1 MRAMI
6 DRSEKLWFS
15 GVALITFLYVVAR
28 AILVPFVHDEAATFN
43 VYVPFGEFLPWR
55 SHWDAG
61 NHFLNT
67 ALGIV
72 GYKLFGMEQLALRGG
87 NVLSFGLYA
96 LMVFRLGGHVR
107 DRAVRWCLWLG
118 LLLCPFLLEFFALFR
133 GYGLEMAFFAWGL
146 YALLCFVRDGR
157 TGQLVQVLA
166 ALCFANACILALLP
180 FWAIVLGLLALL
192 IISDSNGVAHKA
204 RSFVV
209 WLLLGVVPL
218 VFAARLA
225 MEMQRQGLLY
235 YGSPDGFISVTLSTL
250 CRFVLGADSTAVLG
264 SVVVLFVAITIV
276 ALRKAFVDRAWR
288 SPLLLV
294 VVLLWCEAI
303 ARIAMASILGVNFPE
318 DRAAL
323 HLVPLF
329 IISVALC
336 TDVLAVK
343 RGSLRY
349 AAFILLVLPLRTVV
363 TTNTDH
369 TVLWPEHSPPRRYV
383 DRLLA
388 LQSAQDR
395 PLVIGC
401 YHSMHYSLPFAARV
415 RGQQLPLP
423 QTAGFPEGPHDVRIA
438 EDAQLQQALS
448 GFHEVDAD
456 ASTGLHLL
464 ERNTPL
470 PARLVSTHPFSREK
484 TDEEFIEVLR
494 LDSLGG
500 SDDLLVE
507 LGAVL
512 STTEP
517 ATINL
522 VVEIRDARDKA
533 IYYDAVCVTA
543 FSPLTD
549 HLREVR
555 RIPSVPGG
563 QHAVVYFWNVRR
575 TVISMGNGSA
585 RLMRSTSN
593 SASDP

>member
-1 MRAMI
+1 MTHRRETI
-6 DRSEKLWFS
+6 CYFT
-15 GVALITFLYVVAR
+15 VALLTFSYILAR
-28 AILVPFVHDEAATFN
+28 AVLVPFVHDEAATFN

-87 NVLSFGLYA
+87 NVLAFGVYA
-96 LMVFRLGGHVR
+96 LMVFRLGSHVR
-107 DRAVRWCLWLG
+107 DRPVRWCMWLA

-133 GYGLEMAFFAWGL
+133 GYGLEMAFLAWGL
-146 YALLCFVRDGR
+146 NALLCFIRDR
-157 TGQLVQVLA
+157 RNYQLVQVLV

-192 IISDSNGVAHKA
+192 IAFDSRGIAHKI
-204 RSFVV
+204 RSFTVF
-209 WLLLGVVPL
+209 LLLGVVPL
-218 VFAARLA
+218 AFAASVA
-225 MEMQRQGLLY
+225 MEMQKQGLLY
-235 YGSPDGFISVTLSTL
+235 YGSPDGFVSVTLSTL
-250 CRFVLGADSTAVLG
+250 CWFVLGTDHATVIGSVAVLFSG
-264 SVVVLFVAITIV
+264 VTIV
-276 ALRKAFVDRAWR
+276 AVRIAFVGRVWR

-294 VVLLWCEAI
+294 VALLWCEVI
-303 ARIAMASILGVNFPE
+303 ARIAMAKILGVNFPE

-329 IISVALC
+329 ILSLALC
-336 TDVLAVK
+336 SDALAVK

-349 AAFILLVLPLRTVV
+349 AAFMLLVLPLRTVL
-363 TTNTDH
+363 TANTDH

-415 RGQQLPLP
+415 QGKQLPLP
-423 QTAGFPEGPHDVRIA
+423 QTAGFPEGPDDMRIA
-438 EDAQLQQALS
+438 EDAQLQEALT
-448 GFHEVDAD
+448 GYHEVDND

-464 ERNTPL
+464 ERNAPL
-470 PARLVSTHPFSREK
+470 ELQPISTHPFTREK
-484 TDEEFIEVLR
+484 TDEEFIEILR
-494 LDSLGG
+494 LDSLRG
-500 SDDLLVE
+500 SHDLLVE
-507 LGAVL
+507 VEAKL
-512 STTEP
+512 STTAP

-522 VVEIRDARDKA
+522 VVEIRDATDKS
-533 IYYDAVCVTA
+533 IYYDAACVTA
-543 FSPLTD
+543 FAPHTD

-555 RIPSVPGG
+555 RIPPVPGG
-563 QHAVVYFWNVRR
+563 QRVVVYFWNVRR
-575 TVISMGNGSA
+575 NVLSVENGSA
-585 RLMRSTSN
+585 RLMRTADHN
-593 SASDP
+593 TIDP